1 MNHNGVI
8 SLPTDGAATY
18 KAGGVVG
25 INASGQAAESTFAG
39 NGLGVVLHD
48 VKADETARPVDIQLF
63 SGGGMCLVLVDK
75 KNEAG
80 GIDIGD
86 SIGFAGGSHQ
96 AEKNGA
102 NAIGYAAEA
111 VSAIT
116 ADDGTVIRVI
126 L

>member
-8 SLPTDGAATY
+8 SLPTDGASTY

-25 INASGQAAESTFAG
+25 INSSGQAVITGFAG
-39 NGLGVVLHD
+39 AGLGVVLHD

-63 SGGGMCLVLVDK
+63 SGGGMCLVLVDAATA
-75 KNEAG
+75 AG

-86 SIGFAGGSHQ
+86 SIGFENGSHQ
-96 AEKNGA
+96 AQADGT

-111 VSAIT
+111 TGAIT